1 MKPGDI
7 VRHKTDD
14 EVLRVKKVGR
24 DVCTCEEF
32 LKPKKRNVMGEL
44 VYPVRVCLIENIIIP
59 K

>member
-1 MKPGDI
+1 MKVGDV

-24 DVCTCEEF
+24 DVVTCEMF

-44 VYPVRVCLIENIIIP
+44 VYPVRVCLIENLIV
-59 K
+59 

>member
-1 MKPGDI
+1 MKVGDV

-44 VYPVRVCLIENIIIP
+44 VYPVRVCLIENLVIP
-59 K
+59 E